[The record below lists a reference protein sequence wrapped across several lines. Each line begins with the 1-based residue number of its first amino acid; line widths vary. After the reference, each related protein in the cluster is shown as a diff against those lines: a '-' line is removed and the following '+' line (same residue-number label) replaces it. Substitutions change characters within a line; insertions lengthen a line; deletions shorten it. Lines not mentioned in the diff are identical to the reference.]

1 MKNKKVVIIIGLI
14 IAIITVI
21 GITTYNIVTD
31 SDKLSSNEKKW
42 INSSLNNVHNI
53 NVINNVNIFGN
64 TGTGVYYEF
73 LKDLELEYKLQ
84 INPVTFNYGEVTN
97 GVTLGAKT
105 TLSENDQVFYK
116 DHYVLVGKSS
126 EIVPSYKEYS
136 GKKIGVLA
144 SDLARITEALNNQ
157 SISLTTYQDKADL
170 LNALKSEATTNEEGE
185 TIETINYMIV
195 PLTMYLDEILKNNYY
210 IISHLSDVNMYY
222 TISGETSELTSIL
235 KKYYRNWEED
245 NLDDYIKRQEFDLF
259 TLNLGIS
266 DTEVDAMRSI
276 TYNYGFVNNSPYE
289 VIMSGNYG
297 GIIAM
302 YLYDF
307 GKFSNIEFN
316 YTKYKSL
323 DKFKTAINNK
333 RIDLY
338 FNYYHLQD
346 NYYDTDSKILV
357 EYSVIANSKNNLVVN
372 SINSLIGETVYVEEN
387 SFLATYLK
395 TIKGVNVKTYEN
407 ENELSRLNNK
417 NVIIFID
424 KNIFN
429 LYSSSKLSNY
439 TERYSSYISDT
450 YHFRSKSDTAFF
462 KLFSRFV
469 MIKDPKEMIYT
480 GMYNHSL
487 TVKTGSLFGTI
498 AKYILITLGLL
509 AVVFVIVYR
518 NSKKIKLA
526 KKIKKENK
534 LKFIDQLTSLKNR
547 NYLNEYLANWN
558 NNTIYPQTM
567 IVIDL
572 NNIQFINDTLGYEEG
587 DKQIKAAANILIK
600 TQLDNS
606 DIMRTDGNEF
616 LVYLVGFTQK
626 QVTNY
631 IHKLNKEFKKLPYE
645 YGAEFGYSMIND
657 GIKTIEDAILEATEE
672 MKKQKNKET
681 LGEEK

>member
-1 MKNKKVVIIIGLI
+1 MKNKKSVIISISI
-14 IAIITVI
+14 IIVIVVI
-21 GITTYNIVTD
+21 GIITFSIVTD
-31 SDKLSSNEKKW
+31 DSKLSSNEKKW

-64 TGTGVYYEF
+64 TGTGVFYEF

-84 INPVTFNYGEVTN
+84 INPVTYNYGEVTK

-105 TLSENDQVFYK
+105 SLNNDDQVFYK

-126 EIVPSYKEYS
+126 EIVPSYKEYA

-144 SDLARITEALNNQ
+144 SDLGIISSHLNNQ
-157 SISLTTYQDKADL
+157 NISLTTYQDKVSL
-170 LNALKSEATTNEEGE
+170 LNALASNGVGEVEGE
-185 TIETINYMIV
+185 VVDSVDYMIV

-210 IISHLSDVNMYY
+210 IISHLSDVNLYY
-222 TISGETSELTSIL
+222 TISGDTSELASII
-235 KKYYRNWEED
+235 KKYYRNWEKD
-245 NLDDYIKRQEFDLF
+245 NLDEYIKREEFSLF
-259 TLNLGIS
+259 TLSLGIS

-297 GIIAM
+297 GIVAM
-302 YLYDF
+302 YLYEF
-307 GKFSNIEFN
+307 GKFSDIEFN
-316 YTKYKSL
+316 YTKYKTL
-323 DKFKTAINNK
+323 DKFKSAINNK

-357 EYSVIANSKNNLVVN
+357 EYSVIANNKNNLVVN
-372 SINSLIGETVYVEEN
+372 SINSLMGETVYVEEN
-387 SFLATYLK
+387 SFLFTYLK
-395 TIKGVNVKTYEN
+395 SISGINVKTYKN
-407 ENELSRLNNK
+407 EDELNKLNKK

-424 KNIFN
+424 KNIFD
-429 LYSSSKLSNY
+429 LYSSDKLSNY
-439 TERYSSYISDT
+439 TERYTNYINDT
-450 YHFRSKSDTAFF
+450 YHFRAKSDTAFF
-462 KLFSRFV
+462 KLFSRYV
-469 MIKDPKEMIYT
+469 MTQDPKEMIYM

-487 TVKTGSLFGTI
+487 TVKTGSVFGTI
-498 AKYILITLGLL
+498 AKYILITIGAL
-509 AVVFVIVYR
+509 AIIFVVIYR
-518 NSKKIKLA
+518 NSKKIKVA

-616 LVYLVGFTQK
+616 LIYLVGFTQK

-645 YGAEFGYSMIND
+645 YGAEFGYSMIFD
-657 GIKTIEDAILEATEE
+657 SIKTIEDAILEATEE
-672 MKKQKNKET
+672 MKKQKNKES
-681 LGEEK
+681 LGAEK

>member
-1 MKNKKVVIIIGLI
+1 MKNKKSVIALISVIVIFVIIGIV
-14 IAIITVI
+14 TV
-21 GITTYNIVTD
+21 NIVTD
-31 SDKLSSNEKKW
+31 NDKLSSSEKKW

-64 TGTGVYYEF
+64 TGAGVFYEF

-84 INPVTFNYGEVTN
+84 LNPVTFNYGEVTS

-105 TLSENDQVFYK
+105 TLAENDQVFYK

-126 EIVPSYKEYS
+126 EIVPSYKEYA

-157 SISLTTYQDKADL
+157 NITLTTYQDKASL
-170 LNALKSEATTNEEGE
+170 LNALKSDGTSEVEGE
-185 TIETINYMIV
+185 VVNTINYMIV
-195 PLTMYLDEILKNNYY
+195 PLTVYLDDILKNNYY
-210 IISHLSDVNMYY
+210 IINHLSDVNFYY
-222 TISGETSELTSIL
+222 TISGDNGDFTNIL
-235 KKYYRNWEED
+235 KKYYRNWEKD
-245 NLDDYIKRQEFDLF
+245 NLDDYIKREEFNLF
-259 TLNLGIS
+259 TLSLGIS

-307 GKFSNIEFN
+307 GKFSDIEFN
-316 YTKYKSL
+316 YQKYKSL
-323 DKFKTAINNK
+323 DKFKNAINNK
-333 RIDLY
+333 KIDLY

-346 NYYDTDSKILV
+346 NYFDTDSKILV
-357 EYSVIANSKNNLVVN
+357 EYSIIANSKNNIVIN
-372 SINSLIGETVYVEEN
+372 SINSLIGKNVYVEEN

-395 TIKGVNVKTYEN
+395 TVKGVNVKTYED
-407 ENELSRLNNK
+407 EEELSKLNKK

-424 KNIFN
+424 KNIFD
-429 LYSSSKLSNY
+429 LYSSDKLSNY
-439 TERYSSYISDT
+439 TERYTNYISDT
-450 YHFRSKSDTAFF
+450 YHFRSKTDTAFF
-462 KLFSRFV
+462 KLFSRYV
-469 MIKDPKEMIYT
+469 MTQDPKEMVYT

-487 TVKTGSLFGTI
+487 TVKAGSVFGTI
-498 AKYILITLGLL
+498 AKYILISIA
-509 AVVFVIVYR
+509 AVAIIFILVYH
-518 NSKKIKLA
+518 NSKRIKVA

-547 NYLNEYLANWN
+547 NYLNEYLASWN

-587 DKQIKAAANILIK
+587 DKQIRAAANILIK

-606 DIMRTDGNEF
+606 DVMRTDGNEF
-616 LVYLVGFTQK
+616 LIYLVGFTQK

-657 GIKTIEDAILEATEE
+657 SIKTIEDAILEATEE
-672 MKKQKNKET
+672 MKKQKKKES
-681 LGEEK
+681 GE